1 MSEVIRI
8 DPSLS
13 EGVLHPVPSPEDLAG
28 GAVSIRGAVAGD
40 IPFIDALQKANSAGV
55 GFMHMATLEGHLA
68 QGHILIA
75 EAIKVNSE
83 QSTVNSE
90 EAGSSV
96 HCSPGTAHSGGSPV
110 GYCIGVDKYFK
121 REDVG
126 VIYHMNVVP
135 ERRRGL
141 VAAALLRAQ
150 FDRSAYGVKLYCC
163 WCAQDL
169 SANRFWEA
177 MGFVPLAFRT
187 GSRKSSWKGEDG
199 ARHKGPR
206 THIFWQKRIRPRQF
220 DPEAQRW
227 VEDETPW
234 WFPSQTGGGA
244 MREDRIVLPI
254 PPGTHWSDAK
264 PAVLPGV
271 DAVFG
276 EIAAEREQALKLL
289 EGARSEGR
297 GVSEEEKAA
306 RKAERKAK
314 RERAKRE
321 RAEAAERAASIA
333 AGGLRFAPAPGSEAD
348 SSASESRSDD
358 AKRARKEAEKA
369 AQKKVSKKN
378 DPKLVAM
385 ARELRDRWQEHV
397 AAQPGMIEDR
407 RQGKYDVSRM
417 IETRTTAPP
426 PPEVVVE
433 VKRLDAA

>member
-1 MSEVIRI
+1 MSDVIR
-8 DPSLS
+8 
-13 EGVLHPVPSPEDLAG
+13 VLKDVDGQVPGPLLPVPSPERLSG
-28 GAVSIRGAVAGD
+28 GAVSIRDAVESD

-55 GFMHMATLEGHLA
+55 GFMHMATLQGHLA
-68 QGHILIA
+68 QGHVLVA
-75 EAIKVNSE
+75 EQVNSE
-83 QSTVNSE
+83 PSTVNSQGH
-90 EAGSSV
+90 ASPV
-96 HCSPGTAHSGGSPV
+96 HCSPGTVHSPASPV

-126 VIYHMNVVP
+126 VIYHMNIAP

-141 VAAALLRAQ
+141 VAAVLLRAM

-187 GSRKSSWKGEDG
+187 GSRKKSWKGEDG

-206 THIFWQKRIRPRQF
+206 IHIFWQKRIR
-220 DPEAQRW
+220 AG
-227 VEDETPW
+227 DEGPGATPW

-271 DAVFG
+271 DVVFG
-276 EIAAEREQALKLL
+276 EIADEREEALKLIAGA
-289 EGARSEGR
+289 EGSGAKGLSA
-297 GVSEEEKAA
+297 EEKAA

-314 RERAKRE
+314 REQAERE
-321 RAEAAERAASIA
+321 RAEAAERAASVA
-333 AGGLRFAPAPGSEAD
+333 SGGLHFGPPEAD
-348 SSASESRSDD
+348 SPNGKSDA
-358 AKRARKEAEKA
+358 AKQARKEAEKA

-378 DPKLVAM
+378 DPQLVAM

-397 AAQPGMIEDR
+397 VAQPGMIEDR
-407 RQGKYDVSRM
+407 RQGKYDVSRL
-417 IETRTTAPP
+417 IEASPP
-426 PPEVVVE
+426 QVEAVEIVSEVQAE
-433 VKRLDAA
+433 PKRLDAA